1 MNQNH
6 IERLV
11 EASRRRLLPPREQEE
26 LEAWLAESPEAR
38 AAWAE
43 ETALSQALRALP
55 DAPLSPRFHQCVL
68 AAVERADLAAP
79 RVAPRLARPAWWSF
93 ALGWRGAAA
102 AVLLLGA
109 LIVVPLQQQ
118 AQARARLAESVAAMS
133 DLAAWPDLAALADF
147 EAVYYLPTGPLPKE
161 ADLAQAFE

>member
-1 MNQNH
+1 MKPSH

-11 EASRRRLLPPREQEE
+11 EASRRRFLPPQEREE
-26 LEAWLAESPEAR
+26 LEAWLASSPEAG

-43 ETALSQALRALP
+43 EAALSQALRALP
-55 DAPLSPRFHQCVL
+55 DAPLSPQFDQRVL
-68 AAVERADLAAP
+68 TAVERLEGPATPAL
-79 RVAPRLARPAWWSF
+79 RRSLPAWW
-93 ALGWRGAAA
+93 ALVLGWRGAAV

-109 LIVVPLQQQ
+109 GIAVPLQQQ

-161 ADLAQAFE
+161 AELAQAFE